1 MIKGNFATKQNKRQK
16 DVLQTSIGSDSQVVF
31 DSKVQS
37 LNIECGDLNQDEH
50 TDNNIYNLVKNVS
63 NSKCLAMDSKSIKQS
78 NHLNS
83 LAMDSKSVKQSNHL
97 SNNYNTD
104 SLNLNNNTQLRSNAN
119 QTNNESIDL
128 T

>member
-1 MIKGNFATKQNKRQK
+1 M
-16 DVLQTSIGSDSQVVF
+16 
-31 DSKVQS
+31 
-37 LNIECGDLNQDEH
+37 NQDEH
-50 TDNNIYNLVKNVS
+50 TDNNMNLVKNVS

-119 QTNNESIDL
+119 
-128 T
+128 